1 MAPSVIHVSGTITG
15 DVEVRLTRNDIAVC
29 RFRLTQTPIQWDATT
44 HKWRDETPIQWDAT
58 THKWR
63 DETPIPYICTAWRD
77 LARNAATAL
86 ADGTNVL
93 ATGHI
98 TEIRNN
104 SIYLTI
110 DDLGISLHRRPA
122 HYARRPP
129 HHHTPDAP
137 AHHLVPPGRRA
148 TADPTPLVDTE
159 TDLQP
164 DLARAFT
171 ASAHEHPARRPP
183 PGTGSPAGFAP
194 RPASPGPFPP
204 TAR

>member
-29 RFRLTQTPIQWDATT
+29 RFRLTQTPNQWDATT
-44 HKWRDETPIQWDAT
+44 HKWC
-58 THKWR
+58 

-77 LARNAATAL
+77 LARNATTAL

-122 HYARRPP
+122 HADTNPP
-129 HHHTPDAP
+129 TTLAAHPTTTP
-137 AHHLVPPGRRA
+137 
-148 TADPTPLVDTE
+148 PTP
-159 TDLQP
+159 QP
-164 DLARAFT
+164 TTSSR
-171 ASAHEHPARRPP
+171 PAAGRPQTPP
-183 PGTGSPAGFAP
+183 PWWTQKQTS
-194 RPASPGPFPP
+194 SQ
-204 TAR
+204 T